1 MDLVWNM
8 DIEYGY
14 GRKWYQ
20 TILQSLLCINIVK
33 KRRRNSD
40 QGKWIMQWRDDRY
53 CQEQT

>member
-1 MDLVWNM
+1 MDLGWNM

-40 QGKWIMQWRDDRY
+40 QGKWIMQWIDDRY